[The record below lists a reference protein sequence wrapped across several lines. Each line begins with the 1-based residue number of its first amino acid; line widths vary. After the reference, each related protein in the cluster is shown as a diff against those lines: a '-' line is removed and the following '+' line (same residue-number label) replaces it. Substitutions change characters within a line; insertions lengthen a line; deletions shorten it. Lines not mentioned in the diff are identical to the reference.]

1 MRGESSRLRKRP
13 PIVASSD
20 EEDDPRASSVS
31 PPKRRRGNVQAQPP
45 PPPRRE
51 RQRRGQPV
59 LEEEAEDDH
68 SASNSTHLGDSDLD
82 ILNSSEE
89 ETNGN
94 GRVGEEDEDNE
105 DADLDD
111 LVSDEGDME
120 GEEDGELNGGN
131 VRYRPEYERGD
142 DGYVAGSITRI
153 KMTNFM
159 TYDHVE
165 FNPGPHLNMILGPNG
180 TGKSSIAAAIAIGL
194 GFPPKVMGRANEL
207 KAYVKQGADEATV
220 EIELKGKRGKRNT
233 VVQRKFNREDE
244 KSQWRLNGEL
254 TTRRDVLERVQ
265 RSGIQA
271 NNLCSFL
278 PQDKVAEFA
287 KMAPVAVLKETMR
300 AAGDPRLTKWHE
312 SLCEKGVTAKQIQA
326 SLEGHTAARD
336 RLQTQAD
343 SLAPDVAHV
352 QERESRE
359 KEAEILSYLVRIA
372 EHEELKKEFNEAKK
386 DYEALQR
393 KADKLKMRRRPLLEL
408 NEHWEKKDQKA
419 DAKLRSFEDKFTE
432 GLQDTRRKLNHV
444 EEVASKGRTVDD
456 KLMQLRRIHER
467 KEDEKRRIK
476 DQIQTAQA
484 VLNEPREDYDS
495 RVREQAREKNEL
507 AVKARQMQVQI
518 EELADEYKDSQR
530 MLDDLNNEVTALSAR
545 QTQMENIE
553 IQKERLARDLDPSIG
568 FLLDWLK
575 KEEHTLEAKV
585 HRPPM
590 ISVSVTNKQYADQVE
605 SCTSLVQRKTF
616 VCTSPADHQRLLEL
630 NGKTYPASRRSD
642 GTLVPEGKVGLYL
655 AYTEV
660 SDANVNP
667 PRPCDVRTL
676 QRYGCDGFA
685 IDFIEADP
693 AIIAYLSQNAR
704 MHTTAVTLKKL
715 DQVDGDGLIKNGI
728 RTWAA
733 KDGGMRTVQSQY
745 GRKDHVQ
752 STTEVAPSKAFN
764 RSVDREAVTRIVE
777 EIARKKKIKLDR
789 ETPHSQLKAK
799 VDKLHGEREDI
810 KREMQTIDRS
820 ITEMKSKVKRYQTAS
835 SDIDTLTR
843 KLRKLES
850 EPTQDEQRAHLKQEK
865 LKLAKA
871 RLGPLDLW
879 QKSCERVIAHASGI
893 IASSFTGL
901 QSKVNYHTVHHR
913 LQEGTEETRRIVEA
927 ADTGKDNAKLRMN
940 RKWDEITS
948 NIRQAPRDVKDAV
961 SERGKTGLLPS
972 AGELRDSLETIKA
985 QLQLAV
991 NIPGNVVARYN
1002 QLVKQLDAAQKTVE
1016 DQESELNQVR
1026 RDLKKTL
1033 DQFDPALDQ
1042 LVQAVSAKFSAAFA
1056 RVRCQGEVRIRRVE
1070 GDFAAWGIEI
1080 LVSYRDGDSLA
1091 ILTGSHQSGGE
1102 RSLATVTYLMSLSEM
1117 SRTPFSL
1124 VDEINQGMD
1133 QRAERAVHNQLV
1145 EVTCDAD
1152 AGQYFLITPKLLT
1165 GLTYHPKMKVLII
1178 NNGTYLP
1185 DSRDQKQRYGDLNK
1199 CLKRFQ
1205 RSRGIAAH

>member
-1 MRGESSRLRKRP
+1 MAGESSRSRKRP
-13 PIVASSD
+13 QIVASSD
-20 EEDDPRASSVS
+20 EKEDDPRTSSVS
-31 PPKRRRGNVQAQPP
+31 PNKRKRSYQQLRPQQKRRQQVSDDENDDEGDVDVRVG
-45 PPPRRE
+45 
-51 RQRRGQPV
+51 GQN
-59 LEEEAEDDH
+59 DQDGGH
-68 SASNSTHLGDSDLD
+68 GDSDLD
-82 ILNSSEE
+82 IFNSEPDID
-89 ETNGN
+89 GN
-94 GRVGEEDEDNE
+94 GEGGDLDDQEDG
-105 DADLDD
+105 DLDD
-111 LVSDEGDME
+111 LISESGPN
-120 GEEDGELNGGN
+120 GEVNGQ
-131 VRYRPEYERGD
+131 VDYRPEYERGD

-220 EIELKGKRGKRNT
+220 EVELKGKRGKRNT
-233 VVQRKFNREDE
+233 VVWRKFNREDE
-244 KSQWRLNGEL
+244 KSHWRLNGES
-254 TTRRDVLERVQ
+254 TTRREVLERVQ
-265 RSGIQA
+265 KSGIQA

-312 SLCEKGVTAKQIQA
+312 SLCEKGVNAKDLQA

-359 KEAEILSYLVRIA
+359 KEAEVLTHLVGLA
-372 EHEELKKEFNEAKK
+372 EHSELKKEFNDAKK
-386 DYEALQR
+386 DYEVLQ
-393 KADKLKMRRRPLLEL
+393 KTADKLKMKRRPLLEL
-408 NEHWEKKDQKA
+408 NEHWEKKAQKA
-419 DAKLRSFEDKFTE
+419 DVKLRTLEDKYRE
-432 GLQDTRRKLNHV
+432 GMADTRRKLNHV
-444 EEVASKGRTVDD
+444 DEVISKGRTVDEQ
-456 KLMQLRRIHER
+456 LLQLRQKHQR
-467 KEDEKRRIK
+467 KEDEKRSLRER
-476 DQIQTAQA
+476 IQTAQA
-484 VLNEPREDYDS
+484 VLDQPREEVDTE
-495 RVREQAREKNEL
+495 VREQSRRRNEL
-507 AVKARQMQVQI
+507 NTQARQMAAQI
-518 EELADEYKDSQR
+518 EELADEYRDSQR
-530 MLDDLNNEVTALSAR
+530 MLDDLNNEVTSLSAR
-545 QTQMENIE
+545 QTQLESIE
-553 IQKERLARDLDPSIG
+553 IQKERAARDLDPSIG

-590 ISVSVTNKQYADQVE
+590 ISVSVTDRQYADQVE
-605 SCTSLVQRKTF
+605 SCTSLTQRKTF

-630 NGKTYPASRRSD
+630 NGLQYPASQRSD
-642 GTLVPEGKVGLYL
+642 GTRVPPGRVGLYL

-660 SDANVNP
+660 SEANVNP
-667 PRPCDVRTL
+667 PRPCSVETL
-676 QRYGCDGFA
+676 QRHGCEGFA
-685 IDFIEADP
+685 IDFVEADP

-704 MHTTAVTLKKL
+704 MHTTAITQKNLV
-715 DQVDGDGLIKNGI
+715 QVDGDGLIANGVKAWAARDGGI
-728 RTWAA
+728 RAI
-733 KDGGMRTVQSQY
+733 QSAY
-745 GRKDHVQ
+745 GRRDHTQ
-752 STTEVAPSKAFN
+752 STTHVGPSKAFS
-764 RSVDREAVTRIVE
+764 RAVDRDAVTRIVE

-789 ETPHSQLKAK
+789 EAPHSQLKAK
-799 VDKLHGEREDI
+799 ADRIHEEREGI
-810 KREMQTIDRS
+810 KREMQTIDRRV
-820 ITEMKSKVKRYQTAS
+820 TELKDKVKKYQKAS
-835 SDIDTLTR
+835 TDIESYNNR
-843 KLRKLES
+843 LRKIEK
-850 EPTQDEQRAHLKQEK
+850 EPTQEEQRAHLKQEK
-865 LKLAKA
+865 LKYAKA

-879 QKSCERVIAHASGI
+879 QKSCDRVIAHTSGVI
-893 IASSFTGL
+893 SSTFTAL
-901 QSKVNYHTVHHR
+901 QSKVNHQAVHDR
-913 LQEGTEETRRIVEA
+913 LHEGTEETRRIVEA
-927 ADTGKDNAKLRMN
+927 AKLAQRRRDEAKIQMNAKWER
-940 RKWDEITS
+940 ITAG
-948 NIRQAPRDVKDAV
+948 IREAPSQVKEAV
-961 SERGKTGLLPS
+961 SVRSRADALPS
-972 AGELRDSLETIKA
+972 ADELRGSLETIKA
-985 QLQLAV
+985 QLELAV
-991 NIPGNVVARYN
+991 NVPGNVIVRYN
-1002 QLVKQLDAAQKTVE
+1002 NLMRQLEAAQKTVDAE
-1016 DQESELNQVR
+1016 EAQMTQVR
-1026 RDLKKTL
+1026 RELKKTL
-1033 DQFDPALDQ
+1033 EQFDPALDQ

-1056 RVRCQGEVRIRRVE
+1056 RVRCSGEVRIRRVE

-1199 CLKRFQ
+1199 CLKRYQ
-1205 RSRGIAAH
+1205 RAHGVAAH